1 MRINCEKKMK
11 MRIDFNQGLKIFSEM
26 PLSELKQMAHE
37 MRMHKNKTQNVT
49 FVLDTNPNYTNVCNA
64 DCSFCAF
71 YRKGSAKDAY
81 TKSVQECMQH
91 FEMARKAGLT
101 TVMMQGGLND
111 NLKIEFYEEL
121 IKTARTQYPDIFP
134 HCFTAPELWNVAKVS
149 GITIHEV
156 LTRLWAVGA
165 RTLPGGG
172 AEILS
177 ERVRVAISPKKME
190 PGAWMDV
197 HRTAHKIGYR
207 STATMMYGHVE
218 EPWDIV
224 THLDELRNLQDEMGG
239 FTAFIPWS
247 YKRDRTLLRR
257 KVKNWAGTDAYIR
270 MIAFSRVYLDNF
282 DHIQGSW
289 FSEGKEV
296 GIESL
301 KSGADDYGGTTVEE
315 NVHRA
320 TGFIHKVNHNQVL
333 GMIREAGFKPVQRN
347 PLYEVLKT
355 YGEDEW
361 VEIPEEQKRLTSEE
375 NKLSILA

>member
-1 MRINCEKKMK
+1 MS
-11 MRIDFNQGLKIFSEM
+11 RIDFEQGLKIFTHS
-26 PLSELKQMAHE
+26 PTSELKEMAQKI
-37 MRMHKNKTQNVT
+37 RFQKNPNPEVT

-71 YRKGSAKDAY
+71 YRKDSAKDAY
-81 TKSVQECMQH
+81 TKSIDECLKH
-91 FEMARKAGLT
+91 FETARQAGLT

-111 NLKIEFYEEL
+111 NLKIDYYVNL
-121 IKTARTQYPDIFP
+121 MLAIKKNYPDIFP
-134 HCFTAPELWNVAKVS
+134 HCFTAPELWNVARVS
-149 GITIHEV
+149 NISIEEV
-156 LTRLWAVGA
+156 MKRLWEAGA

-177 ERVRVAISPKKME
+177 ERVRFAISPKKME
-190 PGAWMDV
+190 PDAWITV
-197 HRTAHKIGYR
+197 HRAAHKQGYR

-218 EPWDIV
+218 EPWDIL
-224 THLDELRNLQDEMGG
+224 THLDALRTLQDETGG

-270 MIAFSRVYLDNF
+270 IIAFSRIYLDNF

-347 PLYEVLKT
+347 PLYQILKT
-355 YGEDEW
+355 YRDDEW

-375 NKLSILA
+375 NKLSILQVE

>member
-1 MRINCEKKMK
+1 MNQ
-11 MRIDFNQGLKIFSEM
+11 RIDFKEGLKIFSTM
-26 PLSELKQMAHE
+26 PLDQLKKLAHAKRMEKVPKSE
-37 MRMHKNKTQNVT
+37 VT

-71 YRKGSAKDAY
+71 YRKESAKDAY
-81 TKSVQECMQH
+81 TKTVEECMSH
-91 FEMARKAGLT
+91 FEMARRAGLT

-111 NLKIEFYEEL
+111 HLKIDFYVQL
-121 IKTARTQYPDIFP
+121 IKTARARYPDIFP
-134 HCFTAPELWNVAKVS
+134 HCFTAPEIWNMAKVS
-149 GITIHEV
+149 N
-156 LTRLWAVGA
+156 LTLRAALQQLWDAGA

-177 ERVRVAISPKKME
+177 ERVRLAISPKKME
-190 PGAWMDV
+190 RGAWLEV
-197 HRTAHKIGYR
+197 HRTAHQLGYR

-218 EPWDIV
+218 EPFDIL
-224 THLDELRNLQDEMGG
+224 THLDDLRKLQDEMGG

-257 KVKNWAGTDAYIR
+257 TVKNWAGVDAYLR
-270 MIAFSRVYLDNF
+270 MIAFSRIYLDNF

-301 KSGADDYGGTTVEE
+301 RSGADDFGGTTVEE

-333 GMIREAGFKPVQRN
+333 GMIREAGFRPVQRN

-355 YGEDEW
+355 YGDEEW

-375 NKLSILA
+375 NKLTILS

>member
-1 MRINCEKKMK
+1 MIK
-11 MRIDFNQGLKIFSEM
+11 RIDFNEGLKLFSESS
-26 PLSELKQMAHE
+26 LEELKEKAQE
-37 MRMHKNKTQNVT
+37 MRFFKNPKREVT

-71 YRKGSAKDAY
+71 YRKDSAKDAY
-81 TKSVQECMQH
+81 TKSIEQCLEH

-111 NLKIEFYEEL
+111 KLKIDFYVEL
-121 IKTARTQYPDIFP
+121 MRAIKKSYPDIFP
-134 HCFTAPELWNVAKVS
+134 HCFTAPELWNVARVS
-149 GITIHEV
+149 NISIEEV
-156 LTRLWAVGA
+156 LQKLWDAGA

-177 ERVRVAISPKKME
+177 ERVRLAISPKKME
-190 PGAWMDV
+190 PNAWIDL
-197 HRTAHKIGYR
+197 HRAAHKIGYR
-207 STATMMYGHVE
+207 STATMMYGHIE
-218 EPWDIV
+218 EPFDIV
-224 THLDELRNLQDEMGG
+224 THLDNLRQLQDEMGG

-257 KVKNWAGTDAYIR
+257 TVKNWAGKDAYIR
-270 MIAFSRVYLDNF
+270 MIAFSRIYLDNF

-301 KSGADDYGGTTVEE
+301 KSGADDFGGTCVEE

-333 GMIREAGFKPVQRN
+333 GMIRESGFKPIQRN

-355 YGEDEW
+355 YGDDEW

-375 NKLSILA
+375 NKLAILG